1 MRERSM
7 ASTIRYP
14 LLSLVEWEVDGDIQ
28 ATKRRFPRLH
38 SLQQRHL
45 ASIPLFVYSFL
56 MVCPPIIIG
65 LKMDID
71 TQNKIPLRQVLAI
84 RAIMGVLR
92 ENL

>member
-1 MRERSM
+1 
-7 ASTIRYP
+7 
-14 LLSLVEWEVDGDIQ
+14 VEWEVDGDIQ
-28 ATKRRFPRLH
+28 ATKRLFPRLH

-45 ASIPLFVYSFL
+45 ASILLFVYSFL
-56 MVCPPIIIG
+56 MVGTPIIIG